1 MSHTI
6 TSSTDVNNENRN
18 KTHTYK
24 LEMAGYY
31 YHYYYF
37 LCVQGTNLGVDMNG
51 THQVFAFADDVNLI
65 GNDIRTRE

>member
-1 MSHTI
+1 
-6 TSSTDVNNENRN
+6 
-18 KTHTYK
+18 
-24 LEMAGYY
+24 MAGYY

-65 GNDIRTRE
+65 GNDIRTREWNADVLINTCKDVGLEVNTE